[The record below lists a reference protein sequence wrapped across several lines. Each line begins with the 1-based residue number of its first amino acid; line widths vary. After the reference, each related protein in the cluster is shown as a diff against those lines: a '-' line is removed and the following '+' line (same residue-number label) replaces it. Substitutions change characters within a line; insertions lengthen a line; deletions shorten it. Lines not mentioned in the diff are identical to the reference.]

1 MSPEQL
7 KKLQALSQLFEE
19 GQAGP
24 SQIKQLSELLAVIN
38 RRRENSEV
46 YGVNMK
52 SLTMKK
58 DLADVHD
65 FHI

>member
-19 GQAGP
+19 GEAGP

-38 RRRENSEV
+38 RRQENSEV
-46 YGVNMK
+46 YGKCMNMD
-52 SLTMKK
+52 LTE
-58 DLADVHD
+58 VQNVY
-65 FHI
+65 I